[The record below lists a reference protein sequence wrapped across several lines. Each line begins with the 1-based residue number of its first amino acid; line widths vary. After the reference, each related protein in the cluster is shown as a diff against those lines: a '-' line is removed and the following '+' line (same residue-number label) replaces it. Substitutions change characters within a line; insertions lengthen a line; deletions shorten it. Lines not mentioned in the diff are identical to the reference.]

1 MTQALCNDSGLDL
14 HDGPALFNW
23 GVACSLGT
31 DGMELDLI
39 EAHKWFNL
47 AAAAGDERGADSR
60 ADVAQALTPRDIRE
74 AQRRA
79 RSLLQ

>member
-1 MTQALCNDSGLDL
+1 MTQALCTDILPDL
-14 HDGPALFNW
+14 NDGPALFNW
-23 GVACSLGT
+23 GVACSLGV

-47 AAAAGDERGADSR
+47 AALAGDDRGVSSR
-60 ADVAQALTPRDIRE
+60 TDIALTLTPCDVRE

-79 RSLLQ
+79 RSLLH